1 MSNNII
7 IETIIRTINYTIDK
21 NENDKSSK
29 FILSKSLSILDKLVS
44 CNENIIN
51 IVEHVKIE
59 KEDMSDNNCKI
70 EVLKESQNKICGD
83 NKNEQ
88 TIITQRFNP
97 VKSNM
102 QDHEESNE
110 DCIFTR
116 KTPHKRR

>member
-29 FILSKSLSILDKLVS
+29 FILSQSLSMLDKLVS
-44 CNENIIN
+44 CNENITN

-59 KEDMSDNNCKI
+59 KEYMSDNNCKI
-70 EVLKESQNKICGD
+70 EVLKESQNKIRGD

-88 TIITQRFNP
+88 TIITQKFKP

-102 QDHEESNE
+102 QDHEEGNE